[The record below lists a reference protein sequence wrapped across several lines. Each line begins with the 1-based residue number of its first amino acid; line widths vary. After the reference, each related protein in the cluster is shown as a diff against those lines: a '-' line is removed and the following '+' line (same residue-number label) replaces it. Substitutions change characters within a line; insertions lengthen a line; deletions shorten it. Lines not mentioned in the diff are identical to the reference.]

1 MSGTEVLTGAT
12 AGPTVEGTAQVPFG
26 RLVRVELRKTVDTR
40 AGRWLLI
47 SIACLTVAGMVL
59 FLIFGH
65 DSELTYD
72 NFVGLSATPQGFLL
86 PVLGILAVTSEW
98 SQRTGLVTF
107 TLEPRRGRALSA
119 KVAAVLLLGLV
130 FVVLLLACAAVGNLL
145 GEGLRGGDGEWGFG
159 ADDTGR
165 VLILQLMG
173 LLGGLAFGTVL
184 LNSAPAI
191 VLSFVLPLAVSI
203 LFEIVPGLRDSAPW
217 IDLNTSQEPLFDF
230 EHAVSARE
238 WTQLLVTSLWWVWL
252 PLAAGVTRVLRSELK
267 SA

>member
-1 MSGTEVLTGAT
+1 MSTDVLTGAT
-12 AGPTVEGTAQVPFG
+12 AGPNVPSTAQVPFT

-47 SIACLTVAGMVL
+47 SIGGLTVAAMVL
-59 FLIFGH
+59 YLIFAK
-65 DSELTYD
+65 DRELTFD
-72 NFVGLSATPQGFLL
+72 NFIGLSATPQGFLL

-107 TLEPRRGRALSA
+107 TLEPRRGRALAA
-119 KVAAVLLLGLV
+119 KVVAVLVLGLI
-130 FVVLLLACAAVGNLL
+130 FVVLLFACAAVGNLL
-145 GEGLRGGDGEWGFG
+145 GEVLRGGDGEWGFG
-159 ADDTGR
+159 VDEVNR
-165 VLILQLMG
+165 VLVLQLMG

-203 LFEIVPGLRDSAPW
+203 LFEIVPGLRDLAPW
-217 IDLNTSQEPLFDF
+217 IDINTAQQPLFDF
-230 EHAVSARE
+230 ASSVTAKE
-238 WTQLLVTSLWWVWL
+238 WTQVLVTSLWWIWL

>member
-1 MSGTEVLTGAT
+1 MSATDVLTGAT
-12 AGPTVEGTAQVPFG
+12 AGPEIRSTAHVPFT

-40 AGRWLLI
+40 AGRWLLL
-47 SIACLTVAGMVL
+47 SIAGLTVAAMVL
-59 FLIFGH
+59 FLIFAH
-65 DSELTYD
+65 DRDLTFG
-72 NFVGLSATPQGFLL
+72 NFIGLSATPQGFLL

-119 KVAAVLLLGLV
+119 KVAAVLVLGLI
-130 FVVLLLACAAVGNLL
+130 FVVLLFACAVVGNLL
-145 GEGLRGGDGEWGFG
+145 AEGLRGGQGDWDFG
-159 ADDTGR
+159 GDDVVR
-165 VLILQLMG
+165 VLVLQLMG

-203 LFEIVPGLRDSAPW
+203 LFEIIPGLRDSAPW
-217 IDLNTSQEPLFDF
+217 IDINTAQEPLFDF
-230 EHAVSARE
+230 ATTVTSRE
-238 WTQLLVTSLWWVWL
+238 WTQLLVTSLWWIWL